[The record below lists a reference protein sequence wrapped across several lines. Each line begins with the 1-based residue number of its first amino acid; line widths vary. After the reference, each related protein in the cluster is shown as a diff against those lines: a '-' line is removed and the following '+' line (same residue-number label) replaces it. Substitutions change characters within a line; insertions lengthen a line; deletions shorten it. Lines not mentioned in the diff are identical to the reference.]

1 MFTQN
6 SGNVSFNMSRSSS
19 HKSKMEKS
27 KSKKVYEPIIELL
40 SSSDE
45 DCTKPDPQQEVRKR
59 DFCMFS
65 DDDGLISPHPSL
77 EVSQPTQ
84 RGLLGQTGIFSNSLS
99 TSYENSQRSCGQIR
113 SLVRKQLSSSFSR
126 EVQFSNATQE
136 MSKLYALSNT
146 SSNSRSQ
153 IPNYKTEVSSFPPLL
168 AQLTPVNGFPSTS
181 SSTASSSLQNSNY
194 NGGVTAFHTLGQPTQ
209 MLGFP
214 SVTQVRM
221 KSVLEIQLEGLETV
235 FTTQSAKLSVDSTSS
250 IKNGKKAEK
259 PSGIPWSA
267 TDQMFD
273 ITYKVGKFSWLI

>member
-1 MFTQN
+1 
-6 SGNVSFNMSRSSS
+6 
-19 HKSKMEKS
+19 MEKS
-27 KSKKVYEPIIELL
+27 KSKEVYVPIIELL

-45 DCTKPDPQQEVRKR
+45 DCTKPDPQQEKRKR

-65 DDDGLISPHPSL
+65 DDDGLISPHPSP

-99 TSYENSQRSCGQIR
+99 TSYENSQRSRGQIR
-113 SLVRKQLSSSFSR
+113 SLVPKQLSSSFSR
-126 EVQFSNATQE
+126 EVQFTNATQE
-136 MSKLYALSNT
+136 TSKLYALSNT

-194 NGGVTAFHTLGQPTQ
+194 NGGVPAFHTLGQPTQ

-214 SVTQVRM
+214 SVTQVGM
-221 KSVLEIQLEGLETV
+221 KSVSEIQLEGLETV
-235 FTTQSAKLSVDSTSS
+235 FTTQSVKLSIDSTSS
-250 IKNGKKAEK
+250 IKNEKKAKKPK

-273 ITYKVGKFSWLI
+273 STYEVGKFSWLI